1 MITNFK
7 KKDIIKELSF
17 KTGYSM
23 LFSKKLIDNLLEC
36 ITANICSN
44 ELILNNFGVFKTI
57 LKKKRIGRNPKTN
70 KEYTIH
76 SRRSLKFTP
85 SRNFKDYLN
94 NE

>member
-17 KTGYSM
+17 KTGYPM

-36 ITANICSN
+36 IITNICSN
-44 ELILNNFGVFKTI
+44 QLILNNFGVFKTI
-57 LKKKRIGRNPKTN
+57 EKKKRIGRNPKTN
-70 KEYTIH
+70 KEYIIH

-85 SRNFKDYLN
+85 SKNFKDYLN